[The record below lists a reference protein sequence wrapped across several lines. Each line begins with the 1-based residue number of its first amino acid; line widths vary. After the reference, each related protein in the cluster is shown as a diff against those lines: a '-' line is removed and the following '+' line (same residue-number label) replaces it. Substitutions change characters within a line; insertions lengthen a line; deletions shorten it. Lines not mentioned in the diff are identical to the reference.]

1 MNRSGDIN
9 LALKISNLTGGYF
22 GHPVLNDV
30 NFDIA
35 DGELVGLIG
44 LNGAGKSTTIQEIMG
59 LLTPY
64 SGQIELDGITLQE
77 DLEGY
82 RKKIGFIPETPSLYE
97 ELTLREHIEVTALA
111 YGVSMEEAMPRAEKL
126 LKTFRLEDKLDWF
139 PVNFSKGMKQKVMI
153 ICAFLTNP
161 SLYIID
167 EPFLGLDPLAIQ
179 DLITLMLSMRDAGAS
194 ILMSTHILSTAEKFC
209 DKFVILHEGQVLIA
223 GTMEDLRAKFG
234 KEDASLDEIYLE
246 LTKGVTIHE

>member
-1 MNRSGDIN
+1 M
-9 LALKISNLTGGYF
+9 LKVINLTGGYL
-22 GHPVLNDV
+22 GHPVLKDL
-30 NFDIA
+30 NFEIN

-44 LNGAGKSTTIQEIMG
+44 LNGAGKSTTIQEVIG

-64 SGQIELDGITLQE
+64 SGQIELDGLTLQQ

-111 YGVSMEEAMPRAEKL
+111 YGIPVETAFERAEKL
-126 LKTFRLEDKLDWF
+126 LTIFRLSDKLDWF

-153 ICAFLTNP
+153 ICAFLCEP
-161 SLYIID
+161 SLYIVD
-167 EPFLGLDPLAIQ
+167 EPFMGLDPLAIQ
-179 DLITLMLSMRDAGAS
+179 DLIDLMLEMKAMGSS

-209 DKFVILHEGQVLIA
+209 DKFVVLHEGRIVAA
-223 GTMEDLRAKFG
+223 GTVEELRQKFG
-234 KEDASLDEIYLE
+234 LPKASLDEIYLS
-246 LTKGVTIHE
+246 LTKGNLPNQEMTEG

>member
-1 MNRSGDIN
+1 M
-9 LALKISNLTGGYF
+9 LKVINLTGGYL
-22 GHPVLNDV
+22 GHPVLKDL
-30 NFDIA
+30 NFEIN

-44 LNGAGKSTTIQEIMG
+44 LNGAGKSTTIQEVIG

-64 SGQIELDGITLQE
+64 SGQIELDGLTLQQ

-111 YGVSMEEAMPRAEKL
+111 YGIPVETAFERAEKL
-126 LKTFRLEDKLDWF
+126 LTIFRLSDKLDWF

-153 ICAFLTNP
+153 ICAFLCEP
-161 SLYIID
+161 SLYIVD
-167 EPFLGLDPLAIQ
+167 EPFMGLDPLAIQ
-179 DLITLMLSMRDAGAS
+179 DLIDLMLEMKAMGSS

-209 DKFVILHEGQVLIA
+209 DKFVVLHEGRIAAA
-223 GTMEDLRAKFG
+223 GTVEELRQKFG
-234 KEDASLDEIYLE
+234 LPKASLDEIYLS
-246 LTKGVTIHE
+246 LTKGNLPNQEMTEG

>member
-1 MNRSGDIN
+1 MT
-9 LALKISNLTGGYF
+9 LKITNLTGGYF
-22 GHPVLNDV
+22 GNPVLKDV
-30 NFDIA
+30 NFEIS

-44 LNGAGKSTTIQEIMG
+44 LNGAGKSTTIQEIIG

-64 SGQIELDGITLQE
+64 SGMIELDGMTLQQ
-77 DLEGY
+77 DLESY

-111 YGVSMEEAMPRAEKL
+111 YGIPNDVAMERANKL
-126 LKTFRLEDKLDWF
+126 LETFRLSDKLDWF

-153 ICAFLTNP
+153 ICAFLIEP

-167 EPFLGLDPLAIQ
+167 EPFMGLDPLAIQ
-179 DLITLMLSMRDAGAS
+179 DLIELMLEMKKNGSS

-209 DKFVILHEGQVLIA
+209 DKFVVLNEGQVIAA
-223 GTMEDLRAKFG
+223 GTIDDLRQKFG
-234 KEDASLDEIYLE
+234 QPGASLDEIYLG
-246 LTKGVTIHE
+246 LTKNSVAKAGVVYE

>member
-1 MNRSGDIN
+1 MT
-9 LALKISNLTGGYF
+9 LKITNLTGGYF
-22 GHPVLNDV
+22 GNPVLKDV

-44 LNGAGKSTTIQEIMG
+44 LNGAGKSTTIQEIIG

-64 SGQIELDGITLQE
+64 SGTVELDGLTLQQ

-97 ELTLREHIEVTALA
+97 ELTLREHIELTALA
-111 YGVSMEEAMPRAEKL
+111 YAIPEEIAMKRAEKL
-126 LKTFRLEDKLDWF
+126 LTTFRLNDKLDWF

-153 ICAFLTNP
+153 ICAFLIEP

-167 EPFLGLDPLAIQ
+167 EPFMGLDPLAIQ
-179 DLITLMLSMRDAGAS
+179 DLIDLMLEMKAGGSS

-209 DKFVILHEGQVLIA
+209 DKFVVLNDGQVIAA
-223 GTMEDLRAKFG
+223 GTIDDLRSQFG
-234 KEDASLDEIYLE
+234 KPGATLDEIYLG
-246 LTKGVTIHE
+246 LTGRETAKVGASNE

>member
-1 MNRSGDIN
+1 M
-9 LALKISNLTGGYF
+9 ALKINNVTGGYF
-22 GHPVLNDV
+22 GNPVLEDV
-30 NFDIA
+30 SFEIA

-97 ELTLREHIEVTALA
+97 ELTLREHIELTALA
-111 YGVSMEEAMPRAEKL
+111 YGVPGEEAMPRAEEL

-153 ICAFLTNP
+153 ICAFLTDP

-179 DLITLMLSMRDAGAS
+179 DLITLMLSMRNAGAS

-209 DKFVILHEGQVLIA
+209 DKFVILHEGKVLII
-223 GTMEDLRAKFG
+223 G
-234 KEDASLDEIYLE
+234 KISNICVMCLMIILFS
-246 LTKGVTIHE
+246 I

>member
-1 MNRSGDIN
+1 M
-9 LALKISNLTGGYF
+9 ALKINNVTGGYF
-22 GHPVLNDV
+22 GNPVLEDV
-30 NFDIA
+30 SFEIA

-97 ELTLREHIEVTALA
+97 ELTLREHIELTALA
-111 YGVSMEEAMPRAEKL
+111 YGVPVEEAMPRAEEL

-153 ICAFLTNP
+153 ICAFLTDP

-167 EPFLGLDPLAIQ
+167 EP
-179 DLITLMLSMRDAGAS
+179 
-194 ILMSTHILSTAEKFC
+194 
-209 DKFVILHEGQVLIA
+209 
-223 GTMEDLRAKFG
+223 
-234 KEDASLDEIYLE
+234 
-246 LTKGVTIHE
+246 